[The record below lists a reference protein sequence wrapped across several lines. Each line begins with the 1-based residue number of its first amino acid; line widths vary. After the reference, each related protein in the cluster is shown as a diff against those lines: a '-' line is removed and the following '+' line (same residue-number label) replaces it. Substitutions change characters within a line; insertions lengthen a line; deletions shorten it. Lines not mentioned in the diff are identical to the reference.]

1 MSNYSRGYFSIFFL
15 YVGVIVIAL
24 TGIAIGLT
32 AIVKTTTRLPQQVQ
46 RDQTLLDL
54 RIQSSREIRQAL
66 GKPFPPLQPLPP
78 ITARLAHTVGSRVV
92 VSQPVFRKMTQE
104 ASDALASGSERPSS
118 SWGTQSSAY
127 AEIDRHAYQ

>member
-24 TGIAIGLT
+24 AGIAIGLT
-32 AIVKTTTRLPQQVQ
+32 AIVKTATRLTQQVQ

-66 GKPFPPLQPLPP
+66 GKPLPPLQPLPP

-92 VSQPVFRKMTQE
+92 VSQPVLRKMTQE
-104 ASDALASGSERPSS
+104 ASDVLASGSDRPSS